1 MRLEG
6 AAASVKPQVLQDF
19 FFIYLFF
26 SCDNLNDTQMI
37 GFHRW
42 VSGVPRWHT
51 VPPSV
56 CQTCSCLPKYLRY
69 PGIFTMQMMHRS
81 IFHTTTPKNIFHE
94 LHRAA
99 PGIRPACFIEQRITN
114 VSKISKLI
122 KVISSQPQ
130 ACPGE
135 QINFTFIE
143 YSFNSITPQYKQ
155 ILYI

>member
-6 AAASVKPQVLQDF
+6 VAASAKPQQCECCV
-19 FFIYLFF
+19 F
-26 SCDNLNDTQMI
+26 SCDNLNDTHMSE
-37 GFHRW
+37 FHRW

-56 CQTCSCLPKYLRY
+56 CQTRSCLPRYLRY
-69 PGIFTMQMMHRS
+69 PGLFTMQMMQRS
-81 IFHTTTPKNIFHE
+81 IFHTIASKNIFHE

-99 PGIRPACFIEQRITN
+99 PGARPACFIEQRITN

-135 QINFTFIE
+135 
-143 YSFNSITPQYKQ
+143 
-155 ILYI
+155 